1 MNKIYEI
8 IFDYLLQPSKFHLL
22 HELSKVLKEQKFQS
36 SSEIFQ
42 KIYESKNSN
51 NSKKLQDD

>member
-8 IFDYLLQPSKFHLL
+8 MFDYLLQPNKFHLL
-22 HELSKVLKEQKFQS
+22 HELSKVLKEQKFHL

-42 KIYESKNSN
+42 KLYESENSN
-51 NSKKLQDD
+51 HSKKL